1 MQNLTVDVSLIK
13 PCLLVVMG
21 VSGCGKS
28 KLAKGLQEKLNWP
41 FQEGDSLH
49 SEHNIHKMSEGIP
62 LTDADRIPWLEKCH
76 EWLKDCEMNG
86 HGAGILTCS
95 ALKKSYR
102 DILRNNIQSSF
113 YFLYLNVP
121 ADVLLRRLQ
130 KRTDH
135 FMPASLLSSQLETLE
150 PPYPDEPFIE
160 LHVKDEPFEEMLQK
174 TLYQLQQRS
183 LKTGG

>member
-28 KLAKGLQEKLNWP
+28 KLAQGLQEKLNWP

-49 SEHNIHKMSEGIP
+49 SEHNVEKMSRGIP
-62 LTDADRIPWLEKCH
+62 LTDEDRIPWLEKCH
-76 EWLKDCEMNG
+76 EWLKKHETD
-86 HGAGILTCS
+86 HQGAGILTCS

-102 DILRNNIQSSF
+102 DILKNKIQSPF
-113 YFLYLNVP
+113 YFLYINVP
-121 ADVLLRRLQ
+121 EDILLKRLQ
-130 KRTDH
+130 NRTGH
-135 FMPASLLSSQLETLE
+135 FMPASLLSSQLKTLE
-150 PPYPDEPFIE
+150 LPQPGEPFIE
-160 LHVKDEPFEEMLQK
+160 IHVKDDPFEEVLQK